1 MTIYNS
7 QRVNND
13 PFPYQLPDGSRD
25 GNPLQYEFKEGR
37 IGGKRNF
44 GAVYNPRPE
53 YDNNPNPLLEASRK
67 HGPGLFG
74 GTEGWL
80 QYAMH
85 GTHVDR
91 VPFTE
96 AHLEHAHRVLTK
108 LINVYKG
115 TA

>member
-13 PFPYQLPDGSRD
+13 PFPYQLPDRSRD

-37 IGGKRNF
+37 IWGKRNF

-53 YDNNPNPLLEASRK
+53 YDNNPNPLLEAFRK

-80 QYAMH
+80 
-85 GTHVDR
+85 
-91 VPFTE
+91 
-96 AHLEHAHRVLTK
+96 
-108 LINVYKG
+108 
-115 TA
+115 